1 MFVEGIYD
9 HYKDNFGKGL
19 TNDRILDWENRECQ
33 EIRFSILK
41 DFIEDNYLTDFTLL
55 DVGCGLADLY
65 DYLNRFDIHANYTG
79 IDILPQMIDLAKQ
92 QHSDLHLITGDIFNN
107 DMPDSIFSERFD
119 VVYSSGIFNIDFG
132 NNYDFLRNAV
142 KRFMSLSKHFVV
154 FNLLAD
160 TSLDK
165 ESGYFYFNKQQ
176 VDTLLIECDCG
187 DYRIIT
193 GYLHNDMSVVIN
205 L

>member
-1 MFVEGIYD
+1 MSVSGIYD
-9 HYKDNFGKGL
+9 HYKDNFGKAL
-19 TNDRILDWENRECQ
+19 TNDKILDWESRDAQ

-41 DFIEDNYLTDFTLL
+41 DFILANNLTDITLL

-65 DYLNRFDIHANYTG
+65 DYLVRFDIRSGYTG

-92 QHSDLHLITGDIFNN
+92 QHPDLRLIAGDIFA
-107 DMPDSIFSERFD
+107 DDLLPDRFD
-119 VVYSSGIFNIDFG
+119 VVYSSGIFNIDLG

-142 KRFMSLSKHFVV
+142 KRFMSLSKRYVV

-165 ESGYFYFNKQQ
+165 EAGYFYFNKQR
-176 VDTLLIECDCG
+176 VETLLSECKIT
-187 DYRIIT
+187 DYKIIT

-205 L
+205 S

>member
-1 MFVEGIYD
+1 MSVSGIYD
-9 HYKDNFGKGL
+9 HYKDNFGKAL
-19 TNDRILDWENRECQ
+19 TNDKILDWESRDAQ

-41 DFIEDNYLTDFTLL
+41 DFILANNLTDITLL

-65 DYLNRFDIHANYTG
+65 DYLVRFDIRSGYTG
-79 IDILPQMIDLAKQ
+79 IDILPEMISLAKQ
-92 QHSDLHLITGDIFNN
+92 PHPDLQLIAGDIFA
-107 DMPDSIFSERFD
+107 DDLLPDRFD
-119 VVYSSGIFNIDFG
+119 VVYSSGIFNIDLG

-142 KRFMSLSKHFVV
+142 KRFMSLSKRYVV

-165 ESGYFYFNKQQ
+165 EAGYFYFNKQR
-176 VDTLLIECDCG
+176 VETLLSECKIT
-187 DYRIIT
+187 DYKIIT

-205 L
+205 S

>member
-1 MFVEGIYD
+1 MSVEGIYD

-41 DFIEDNYLTDFTLL
+41 DFIEDNHLTDFTLL

-65 DYLNRFDIHANYTG
+65 DYLNRFDIHDNYTG

-92 QHSDLHLITGDIFNN
+92 QHPNLRLVAGDIFT
-107 DMPDSIFSERFD
+107 DDIFSERFD
-119 VVYSSGIFNIDFG
+119 IVYSSGIFNIDFG

-142 KRFMSLSKHFVV
+142 KRFMSLSKRFVV

-176 VDTLLIECDCG
+176 VDTLLCECGCS

-205 L
+205 S

>member
-1 MFVEGIYD
+1 MSVSGIYD
-9 HYKDNFGKGL
+9 HYKDNFGKAL
-19 TNDRILDWENRECQ
+19 TNDKILDWESRDAQ

-41 DFIEDNYLTDFTLL
+41 DFILANNLTDITLL

-65 DYLNRFDIHANYTG
+65 DYLVRFDIRSGYTG
-79 IDILPQMIDLAKQ
+79 IDILPEMISLAKQ
-92 QHSDLHLITGDIFNN
+92 QHPDLQLIAGDIFA
-107 DMPDSIFSERFD
+107 DDLLPDRFD
-119 VVYSSGIFNIDFG
+119 VVYSSGIFNIDLG

-142 KRFMSLSKHFVV
+142 KRFMSLSKRYVV

-165 ESGYFYFNKQQ
+165 EAGYFYFNKQR
-176 VDTLLIECDCG
+176 VETLLSECKIT
-187 DYRIIT
+187 DYKIIT

>member
-1 MFVEGIYD
+1 MSVSGIYD
-9 HYKDNFGKGL
+9 HYKDNFGKAL
-19 TNDRILDWENRECQ
+19 TNDKILDWESRDAQ

-41 DFIEDNYLTDFTLL
+41 DFILANNLTDITLL

-65 DYLNRFDIHANYTG
+65 DYLVRFDIRSGYTG
-79 IDILPQMIDLAKQ
+79 IDILPEMISLAKQ
-92 QHSDLHLITGDIFNN
+92 QHPDLQLIAGDIFA
-107 DMPDSIFSERFD
+107 DDLLPDRFD
-119 VVYSSGIFNIDFG
+119 VVYSSGIFNIDLG

-142 KRFMSLSKHFVV
+142 KRFMSLSKRYVV

-165 ESGYFYFNKQQ
+165 EAGYFYFNKQR
-176 VDTLLIECDCG
+176 VETLLSECKIT
-187 DYRIIT
+187 DYKIIT

-205 L
+205 S

>member
-1 MFVEGIYD
+1 MSVEGIYD

-41 DFIEDNYLTDFTLL
+41 DFIEDNRLSDFTLL

-65 DYLNRFDIHANYTG
+65 DYLNCFDIHDNYTG

-92 QHSDLHLITGDIFNN
+92 QHPNLRLIAGDIFT
-107 DMPDSIFSERFD
+107 DDIFSERFD
-119 VVYSSGIFNIDFG
+119 IVYSSGIFNIDFG

-142 KRFMSLSKHFVV
+142 HRFIALSKHFVV

-165 ESGYFYFNKQQ
+165 ESGYFYFNKEQ
-176 VDTLLIECDCG
+176 VDNLLRECGCS

-205 L
+205 T

>member
-1 MFVEGIYD
+1 MSVEGIYD

-41 DFIEDNYLTDFTLL
+41 DFIEDNHLTDFTLL

-65 DYLNRFDIHANYTG
+65 DYLNRFDIHDNYTG

-92 QHSDLHLITGDIFNN
+92 QHPNLRLIAGDIFT
-107 DMPDSIFSERFD
+107 DDVFSEQFD
-119 VVYSSGIFNIDFG
+119 IVYSSGIFNIDFG

-142 KRFMSLSKHFVV
+142 RRFISLSKYFVV

-165 ESGYFYFNKQQ
+165 ESGYFYFNKEQ
-176 VDTLLIECDCG
+176 VDNLLRECRCS

-205 L
+205 S

>member
-1 MFVEGIYD
+1 MSVEGIYD

-41 DFIEDNYLTDFTLL
+41 NFIEDNHLRDFTLL

-79 IDILPQMIDLAKQ
+79 IDILPQMIDLAQQ
-92 QHSDLHLITGDIFNN
+92 QHPDLCLIAGDIFNN
-107 DMPDSIFSERFD
+107 DISDNVFPERFD
-119 VVYSSGIFNIDFG
+119 IVYSSGIFNIDLG

-142 KRFMSLSKHFVV
+142 KRFISLSKRYVV

-165 ESGYFYFNKQQ
+165 EAGYFYFNKQC
-176 VDTLLIECDCG
+176 VETLLSECRIT
-187 DYRIIT
+187 DYKIIT

>member
-1 MFVEGIYD
+1 MSVSGIYD
-9 HYKDNFGKGL
+9 HYKDNFGKAL
-19 TNDRILDWENRECQ
+19 TNDKILDWESRDAQ

-41 DFIEDNYLTDFTLL
+41 DFILANNLTDITLL

-65 DYLNRFDIHANYTG
+65 DYLVRFDIRSGYTG
-79 IDILPQMIDLAKQ
+79 IDILPEMISLAKQ
-92 QHSDLHLITGDIFNN
+92 QHPDLQLIAGDIFA
-107 DMPDSIFSERFD
+107 DDLLPDRFD
-119 VVYSSGIFNIDFG
+119 VVYSSGIFNIDLG

-142 KRFMSLSKHFVV
+142 KRFMSLSKRYVV

-165 ESGYFYFNKQQ
+165 EAGYFYFNKQR
-176 VDTLLIECDCG
+176 VETLLSECRIT
-187 DYRIIT
+187 DYKIIT

-205 L
+205 S